1 MLRIS
6 DQRASGR
13 ALLRVEGRLVGR
25 WVELLRGSCEE
36 FFVDG
41 MALSL
46 DLGEVLFAD
55 REGILLLRELRAQGV
70 TLANCPLFLASQLD
84 GPDDQY

>member
-6 DQRASGR
+6 DQTASGK

-36 FFVDG
+36 LFVDG
-41 MALSL
+41 TALSL
-46 DLGEVLFAD
+46 DLGEVSFAD
-55 REGILLLRELRAQGV
+55 REGIFLLRELRGRGI

-84 GPDDQY
+84 RPDG